1 MTSKPSNRRLSD
13 VLAALPPVS
22 SFPAAAHMVLME
34 KHNEQSKAVPVKVL
48 TRVEVARILGIAP
61 KTLANWYSSG
71 IGPPVVKLH
80 GLVRYDEADFITWY
94 QTMKTV
100 A

>member
-1 MTSKPSNRRLSD
+1 M
-13 VLAALPPVS
+13 
-22 SFPAAAHMVLME
+22 
-34 KHNEQSKAVPVKVL
+34 KVL